1 MPRSVKRKR
10 SVFLKHPRNKPCR
23 GVLLFNYRTVRKVA
37 AKAAFFV
44 IYTFKIK
51 KNRKKALRLR
61 KKYYICAFLEE
72 TE

>member
-1 MPRSVKRKR
+1 VQWRSA
-10 SVFLKHPRNKPCR
+10 L
-23 GVLLFNYRTVRKVA
+23 VLLNDRKVA